1 MEVTFYG
8 VRGSIPAPGPATVRY
23 GGNTSCVLVRLH
35 DGALVVIDC
44 GTGIRNLGL
53 ALQAGELGQRQG
65 AISAT
70 FLLSHTHWDHI
81 QGFPFFVPFY
91 TAGNRFTIFGG
102 AESPAVLESVLE
114 GQMAAQY
121 FPVQTIRNMH
131 ADIEMRAI
139 PAGETFAVGRARVRT
154 HVNPHGATTALAFR
168 IEDQDRVLVYASDV
182 GYGSEGPSPGAL
194 ALYAN
199 ADLLIHDATF
209 TPEDQARR
217 LDRGLSSLDDALDA
231 AVRAKVKRL
240 ALFHY
245 DQDYTDQDVDQLV
258 ERGRRR
264 LVERSAG
271 LDLFGA
277 AEGNA
282 VTL

>member
-35 DGALVVIDC
+35 DGDLVVIDC

-53 ALQAGELGQRQG
+53 ALQGGELGPRQG
-65 AISAT
+65 STAAT
-70 FLLSHTHWDHI
+70 ILLSHTHWDHI

-91 TAGNRFTIFGG
+91 TPGNRFTIFGG
-102 AESPAVLESVLE
+102 ADSPAVLEAVLE

-131 ADIEMRAI
+131 ADIEMRAAA
-139 PAGETFAVGRARVRT
+139 AGESFTVGRARVRV
-154 HVNPHGATTALAFR
+154 HANPHGGTTALAFR
-168 IEDQDRVLVYASDV
+168 IEDQGQVLVYASDV
-182 GYGSEGPSPGAL
+182 GYGSEGPSAAAL
-194 ALYAN
+194 DLYAH
-199 ADLLIHDATF
+199 ADLLVHDATF
-209 TPEDQARR
+209 TPEDRARR

-231 AVRAKVKRL
+231 AIRAKVKRL

-245 DQDYTDQDVDQLV
+245 DQDYTDEDVDQLV
-258 ERGRRR
+258 ARGRRR
-264 LVERSAG
+264 LAER
-271 LDLFGA
+271 GA
-277 AEGNA
+277 ALELLGAVEGH
-282 VTL
+282 TLRL